1 MNQPTCPSCSAVLKK
16 FPARKTK
23 CPHCGNFIYVKR
35 APGESEKRLV
45 TEAHAVGIEA
55 LWGARADEQAAEEF
69 CRLYRIDAR
78 RYEQV
83 RNTLS
88 KSTEP
93 ASLRW
98 STEYFLAREQA
109 ATETDLH
116 VRKMLYFHLAQL
128 CEQKKLYRDRRDFT
142 AKMHETELRA
152 YEGSMGVVTGVR
164 VKPGK
169 ADICAAC
176 QASAGK
182 TYTLEQA
189 LAEQPLPCAGCT
201 CDETGNDP
209 GLCRCYYSMILRSG
223 PEA

>member
-1 MNQPTCPSCSAVLKK
+1 MNQATCPSCNGELKK

-35 APGESEKRLV
+35 APSESEKHLV
-45 TEAHAVGIEA
+45 TEAQAAGIEA
-55 LWGARADEQAAEEF
+55 LWDARADEQEAEEF

-116 VRKMLYFHLAQL
+116 VRKMLYSHLARL

-142 AKMHETELRA
+142 AKMHESELRGFM
-152 YEGSMGVVTGVR
+152 ESMGSVIGVR

-176 QASAGK
+176 QANSGK

-189 LAEQPLPCAGCT
+189 LAEQPLPCAGCA
-201 CDETGNDP
+201 CGETGHEP
-209 GLCRCYYSMILRSG
+209 GRCKCYYSTILRDE
-223 PEA
+223 PLA